1 MDTERQQLSK
11 STKKWKSDLRWAS
24 IFPYVYSFR
33 ICILQH
39 PDLSRPLASRRE
51 LGHKEAEPQ
60 LFQSLDPNGQES
72 CANGK
77 IRGNNKKENKENNK
91 KLEFKEKKKSMPV
104 EVELKELPWI

>member
-1 MDTERQQLSK
+1 LTNKTWIQK
-11 STKKWKSDLRWAS
+11 GNN
-24 IFPYVYSFR
+24 FPNLQKNENQTCGEHFR

-77 IRGNNKKENKENNK
+77 NRGNNNKENKENNK
-91 KLEFKEKKKSMPV
+91 KTNCITGLSCRV
-104 EVELKELPWI
+104 LLLSSLV